1 MTLGQT
7 NKPTA
12 CINGCDDSRKA
23 ISDLQY
29 ISVNVLNGLIL
40 SGKQQTHSNQS
51 FMPQEVNTTFIPFLQ
66 LTEKIIINGAPMCF
80 LAMSL
85 KRYCS

>member
-29 ISVNVLNGLIL
+29 ISVNVLNGWIL
-40 SGKQQTHSNQS
+40 SGNQQTHSNQS
-51 FMPQEVNTTFIPFLQ
+51 FMPREVNTTCTLFFQ
-66 LTEKIIINGAPMCF
+66 LLTKKIIINGA
-80 LAMSL
+80 AMFFWPGV
-85 KRYCS
+85 